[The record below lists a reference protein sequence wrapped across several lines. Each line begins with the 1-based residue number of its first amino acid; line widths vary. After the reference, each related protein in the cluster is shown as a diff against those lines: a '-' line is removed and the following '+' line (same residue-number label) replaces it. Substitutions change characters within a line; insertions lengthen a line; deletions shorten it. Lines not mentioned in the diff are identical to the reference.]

1 MKHIIDLIKNEF
13 DLWCR
18 MRWLKTINKEI
29 DKRDKFYEEYKRK
42 NYVISELVKE
52 YNKRYSDAPLT
63 KESKQ

>member
-1 MKHIIDLIKNEF
+1 MKHIIDLIKKEF

>member
-1 MKHIIDLIKNEF
+1 MKHIIDLIKKQF

-18 MRWLKTINKEI
+18 MNWLKTINREV